1 MVGRIAPAKD
11 NLAICKGHQA
21 MVGDGHAMGV
31 PAEILEHMLW
41 AAKRW
46 FRVDHPIF
54 AEQWT

>member
-1 MVGRIAPAKD
+1 
-11 NLAICKGHQA
+11 

-31 PAEILEHMLW
+31 AAEIQEHMLW

-46 FRVDHPIF
+46 FRVDHPVF